1 MFDPA
6 RKCSDHFQCTEETAV
21 REVWEE
27 TGLKVS
33 DLKLMG
39 VYSGSEYLC
48 HAANGDEWYV
58 VTTVYTTSQFEGVA
72 EVHDQ
77 ESLNVAW
84 FDPSNV
90 PDTLV
95 KTHQKMLKDYIER
108 YC

>member
-1 MFDPA
+1 
-6 RKCSDHFQCTEETAV
+6 
-21 REVWEE
+21 
-27 TGLKVS
+27 
-33 DLKLMG
+33 MG
-39 VYSGSEYLC
+39 VYSGPEYLC